1 MLFLVPL
8 GAFASCPA
16 GLHLQNV
23 PIGTAMLYC
32 VKWESSSL
40 GGCEVGCSGVCVE
53 TPATGTMGPI
63 YSSGVECS
71 LGGGGD
77 GGGGGDTGGSPGG
90 DGSLPGDTDN
100 IAGWQYFNHY
110 GYETVGY
117 TLSKINTNLGKQL
130 TGVNSRLSG
139 LKDFSNQIAGN
150 TFKTQLELS
159 GVNDRLN
166 EALPY
171 IKETSGRIEGTNLY
185 LSRIEPQLE
194 IANLHLK
201 KLADAAGSGGGGSGE
216 GGGGTSTYDEL
227 RQFHTDMVGANF
239 AEYNSGA
246 SMYGQLSSMG
256 YDILSMRDRVHTMA
270 SDVGNLYNY
279 VLPDMRNN
287 SIEMNRNVRDIAE
300 AIKGGGGGTGGEGQG
315 VDYSKMPGAADN
327 PLHVAGAEYKSGLC
341 QEGDNCAFDL
351 GKINKK
357 YDDKKAELKD
367 KYGAIKDEVSQVFKF
382 QFSGSASAPKCF
394 DMFSLFGKSYSV
406 CPEAEGYWETL
417 AAIMMFIFYFIA
429 LMIVARR

>member
-1 MLFLVPL
+1 MLFLLPL

-23 PIGTAMLYC
+23 PIGTAMPYC

-71 LGGGGD
+71 MGGGGGGD
-77 GGGGGDTGGSPGG
+77 GGGDTGGSPGG

-110 GYETVGY
+110 GYENVGY
-117 TLSKINTNLGKQL
+117 TLSKINANLGKQL
-130 TGVNSRLSG
+130 TGVNSRLSD
-139 LKDFSNQIAGN
+139 LKNYSNQIAGN

-185 LSRIEPQLE
+185 LSRMEADFDL
-194 IANLHLK
+194 ANVQLK
-201 KLADAAGSGGGGSGE
+201 KIADNIGSLGGGGGGGSDL
-216 GGGGTSTYDEL
+216 GT
-227 RQFHTDMVGANF
+227 
-239 AEYNSGA
+239 
-246 SMYGQLSSMG
+246 
-256 YDILSMRDRVHTMA
+256 
-270 SDVGNLYNY
+270 
-279 VLPDMRNN
+279 LPGD
-287 SIEMNRNVRDIAE
+287 AA
-300 AIKGGGGGTGGEGQG
+300 AIKGMMQTAMGWWGGTPGNLTAISGQLTGISNSVAPMFPMLEHFNKQQTGLQTQMAGDLAAIKDALGSGQG
-315 VDYSKMPGAADN
+315 SGGSGNEGGADIDYSKMPGAAGN
-327 PLHVAGAEYKSGLC
+327 PLQVAGSNYDSNLC
-341 QEGDNCAFDL
+341 QEGDSCAFNL
-351 GKINKK
+351 GKINKQ

-382 QFSGSASAPKCF
+382 EFSGSASAPKCF
-394 DMFSLFGKSYSV
+394 DMFSIFGKSYQV
-406 CPEAEGYWETL
+406 CPNAGEYWMTL
-417 AAIMMFIFYFIA
+417 AALMMFIFYFIA
-429 LMIVARR
+429 LMIIARR